1 MLLLML
7 SFLAPATDAPPEA
20 QKYLQRCE
28 AAKTVDIAAKEA
40 LLKSLA
46 GEKLK
51 LASAEVAKLKA
62 APARLLHLPLPPRK
76 GELGTFAAAE
86 ELSGGKSVVVLEV
99 VNKENAIVRAW
110 YLPPDSKVP
119 GEPTFVDVWIQGI
132 DTRALSAGSPAV
144 LTPVFQVTGNKLIDT
159 TCGKRSFPLL
169 EPVEIEKYR
178 GQK

>member
-76 GELGTFAAAE
+76 LLVGGGSMRPTSLLRANGGQADDVGAGLLT
-86 ELSGGKSVVVLEV
+86 SG
-99 VNKENAIVRAW
+99 
-110 YLPPDSKVP
+110 
-119 GEPTFVDVWIQGI
+119 
-132 DTRALSAGSPAV
+132 
-144 LTPVFQVTGNKLIDT
+144 
-159 TCGKRSFPLL
+159 SF
-169 EPVEIEKYR
+169 Y
-178 GQK
+178 